1 MVVRAE
7 KSNYLLGIWK
17 VKFVLFTKVII
28 ENSIFSIL
36 FYAVNKSTGIS
47 VKSLQIKL
55 NFALILGFL
64 YPASN
69 NWAQFWKL
77 FLSHYLATCGL
88 GRAFTTAV
96 AFLTSHT
103 AGQIPEAVS
112 ALVTLCTNHVRK
124 ASTLS
129 CLVITGV
136 QKTWVCTITVT
147 NTFWNTNQTKW
158 ERAVIL
164 KENALFTPDRRQD
177 KKIYFTQLGLHVTH
191 WKKKKTDKY
200 INVSKESKL

>member
-1 MVVRAE
+1 MAE

-28 ENSIFSIL
+28 ESSIFFCSFLLLQQINRNL
-36 FYAVNKSTGIS
+36 RYKSS
-47 VKSLQIKL
+47 DLKL
-55 NFALILGFL
+55 NFALILRFL
-64 YPASN
+64 CPASN

-77 FLSHYLATCGL
+77 FLSHYLATSGL